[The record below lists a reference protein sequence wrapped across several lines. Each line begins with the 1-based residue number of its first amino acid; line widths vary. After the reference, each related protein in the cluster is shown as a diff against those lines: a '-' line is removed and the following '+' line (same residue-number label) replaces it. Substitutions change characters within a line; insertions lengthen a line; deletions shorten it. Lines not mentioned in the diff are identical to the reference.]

1 MNDIAIKE
9 AIEAVEALRK
19 KITSLEDDALDLLFR
34 EARTHNGW
42 SDKPVTDEQIQLLY
56 QLTICGPTTANS
68 QPSRFIF
75 CRTPEAKE
83 RLLPCLAPGNVE
95 KTRAAPVT
103 VIIGYDS
110 SFWEHLPRMF
120 PHKDMTGMY
129 RNNASF
135 VEVNGLRNSSL
146 QGAYL
151 IVAARAMGL
160 DIGAM
165 SGFNHDAID
174 EEFFSGTTIKSNFL
188 CNIGYGD
195 TKALYN
201 KLPRF
206 DFDEICEVI

>member
-110 SFWEHLPRMF
+110 AFWEHLPRMF

>member
-56 QLTICGPTTANS
+56 QLTISGPTTANS

-110 SFWEHLPRMF
+110 AFWEHLPRMF